1 MAIVCDLCGG
11 SSFVK
16 EGDFYVCQGCGTKY
30 SLEEAKRMMTSE
42 VSANNKNAENAV
54 LNYMTL
60 GQNAIGAGNLSEAEN
75 YANKALEVDS
85 LNPEAWLLK
94 GKSIGWQSTLDAPRI
109 DEATNY
115 FHTAIKY
122 ASDDKKMVVA
132 EQGYRELCNLYIA
145 MIDLRGQN
153 YSLRGGTQD
162 NLTYWTDGSVTKNG
176 IFFDQTGDFFRN
188 AIYEYKQ
195 KSAQF
200 LVQCSL
206 EGAVN
211 LLIEKPNMDIGLLP
225 KIDGYVMSA
234 RTAIKGNKDSTN
246 ADYGQFCG
254 AALGILAATDGIDDT
269 TEAKIQVIKHRIGFT
284 DGVLRNFNG
293 TDDSYFREQREKDVK
308 ALKELDPNYQETQAP
323 ATTKP
328 ASNSGGCYVATAV
341 YGSYDCPEV
350 WTLRRYRDYTLAET
364 WYGRMFVHV
373 YYAISP
379 TLVKWFGDTNWFKD
393 MWRPTLDRMVI
404 RLNNDGV
411 ADTPYQDRSW

>member
-30 SLEEAKRMMTSE
+30 SLEEAKRMLTSE
-42 VSANNKNAENAV
+42 VSADNKNAENAV

-60 GQNAIGAGNLSEAEN
+60 GQNAIKAGNLSEAES

-85 LNPEAWLLK
+85 VNSQAWILK
-94 GKSIGWQSTLDAPRI
+94 GKAVGWQSTLEESRI
-109 DEATNY
+109 DEAISY
-115 FHTAIKY
+115 FSAAINY
-122 ASDDKKMVVA
+122 ASDEERQNVIVTSYN
-132 EQGYRELCNLYIA
+132 EICTLLIA
-145 MIDLRGQN
+145 VINLRGEN
-153 YSLRGGTQD
+153 YAKSGGTMYYQQVVDGAYCLSRDVIND
-162 NLTYWTDGSVTKNG
+162 NTATMLVEAIKDYKEKSTAFLSQFPLD
-176 IFFDQTGDFFRN
+176 N
-188 AIYEYKQ
+188 A
-195 KSAQF
+195 
-200 LVQCSL
+200 
-206 EGAVN
+206 
-211 LLIEKPNMDIGLLP
+211 PNNDIG
-225 KIDGYVMSA
+225 IGRQINGYV
-234 RTAIKGNKDSTN
+234 IKAHSYVNNKSKGTEIVAKQWVN
-246 ADYGQFCG
+246 FCTLATDVLE
-254 AALGILAATDGIDDT
+254 AALQLNEPIETKCGIYKNEIELIDQALNFFPTGEPDG
-269 TEAKIQVIKHRIGFT
+269 ELRAKRSRAVSR
-284 DGVLRNFNG
+284 LE
-293 TDDSYFREQREKDVK
+293 S
-308 ALKELDPNYQETQAP
+308 LDPKYTVEEAP
-323 ATTKP
+323 ATNYKSAP
-328 ASNSGGCYVATAV
+328 GGCYVATAV